1 MKKIHHFLILLI
13 SFTLLSFT
21 AFPQCEPM
29 TPEECPDP
37 ENNGQVCPDSLE
49 VAFLSQYY
57 SQVATIKPPA
67 VYFVPPDSTQV
78 NLHHVKLMEVGGLPE
93 GLSWQSN
100 SPDSIFNA
108 GEYYCVIMEGY
119 PQAAGVY
126 PLKITVDVY
135 VLVFN
140 VPIKVATVV
149 DSTSLS
155 IQVVDDS
162 GTEEENNP
170 SVVELQNY
178 PNPFTDDTRFTYYSG
193 SKQTVTFTVYSPEGR
208 VCFKREI
215 LAERGKNTVLFNGE
229 TLLPGLY
236 FYSLNTSEGQRTGK
250 MIRSDH

>member
-1 MKKIHHFLILLI
+1 MKKIYLLLILLI
-13 SFTLLSFT
+13 PFTLISLN

-49 VAFLSQYY
+49 MAFLSQFY

-67 VYFVPPDSTQV
+67 VYYVPPDSTQV
-78 NLHHVKLMEVGGLPE
+78 NLHHVKLMGVGGLPE
-93 GLSWQSN
+93 GLAWQSN
-100 SPDSIFNA
+100 TPDSIFNA

-119 PQAAGVY
+119 PQAAGDY

-140 VPIKVATVV
+140 TPVKVATVV

-162 GTEEENNP
+162 GAEEENNLL
-170 SVVELQNY
+170 VQELQNI
-178 PNPFTDDTRFTYYSG
+178 PNPFKSETRLTFYSG
-193 SKQTVTFTVYSPEGR
+193 SKQSVTFTVYSPDGR
-208 VCFKREI
+208 VCHKREI
-215 LAERGKNTVLFNGE
+215 LTERGENTVLFNGE
-229 TLLPGLY
+229 TLLPGMY
-236 FYSLNTSEGQRTGK
+236 FYSLNSSEWQRTGK
-250 MIRSDH
+250 MIRTDH